1 MPARVSSP
9 GRGYDKDL
17 IRRIKQGQEKRKGE
31 EKVMAKGKE
40 EELAKEKEWEDS
52 MVTYLE
58 YIFNCL
64 VGIVAASLPASETP
78 ADYVTAVIVV
88 LANVLLNFMFR
99 STWMDRF
106 VLYTMNLILPASGDM
121 IRRLDEVPGKMPPI
135 AWLVFLSTNALLIAF
150 GFWYYI
156 RKSKPTE
163 LEWRQNVLAIG
174 IMAVNITI
182 GVLTGYISIYHVL
195 RWLNVL
201 KNILLHWTI
210 SPN

>member
-1 MPARVSSP
+1 
-9 GRGYDKDL
+9 
-17 IRRIKQGQEKRKGE
+17 
-31 EKVMAKGKE
+31 MAKGKE